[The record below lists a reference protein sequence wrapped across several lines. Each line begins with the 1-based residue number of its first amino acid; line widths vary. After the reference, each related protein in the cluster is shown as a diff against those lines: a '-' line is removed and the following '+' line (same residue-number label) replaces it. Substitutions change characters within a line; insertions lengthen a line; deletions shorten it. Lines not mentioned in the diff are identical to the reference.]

1 MDQQEVKVKIL
12 GEKIEEKKEVKKDI
26 KEYTEKVYC
35 KNVVYDKTQDETSQN
50 LEKLLGSFGF
60 DCHVEA

>member
-1 MDQQEVKVKIL
+1 L

-26 KEYTEKVYC
+26 KEYNEKVYC
-35 KNVVYDKTQDETSQN
+35 KNIVPGKTQDETSQN
-50 LEKLLGSFGF
+50 LEKLLESFAF

>member
-1 MDQQEVKVKIL
+1 MDGQEIKVKIL
-12 GEKIEEKKEVKKDI
+12 EIEEKKEVKKDI